1 MIEVTRMDGRPMVVN
16 ADLIRYVEE
25 TPDTLI
31 SLTSGDRFMVKE
43 RMDEVVRR
51 AISYARAIRTLIR

>member
-1 MIEVTRMDGRPMVVN
+1 MVVN